1 MVGCE
6 VMLNEEFHGIWPK
19 EKPKH
24 PRFPCILSQDT
35 AMTMINAQCP
45 IPVIFS
51 QKAVENDTPLPVP
64 DIEQWLPCFENTLKV
79 IVATG
84 TSLLSHEK
92 LTWISW
98 QRC

>member
-24 PRFPCILSQDT
+24 ARFPCILSQDT

-51 QKAVENDTPLPVP
+51 QKSSGE
-64 DIEQWLPCFENTLKV
+64 
-79 IVATG
+79 
-84 TSLLSHEK
+84 
-92 LTWISW
+92 
-98 QRC
+98 